1 MGAKRTNLQQ
11 DACSA
16 GGFLVGVFE
25 VLEEWIEE
33 IEHSL

>member
-1 MGAKRTNLQQ
+1 MFEALEV
-11 DACSA
+11 
-16 GGFLVGVFE
+16 FLVGVFE